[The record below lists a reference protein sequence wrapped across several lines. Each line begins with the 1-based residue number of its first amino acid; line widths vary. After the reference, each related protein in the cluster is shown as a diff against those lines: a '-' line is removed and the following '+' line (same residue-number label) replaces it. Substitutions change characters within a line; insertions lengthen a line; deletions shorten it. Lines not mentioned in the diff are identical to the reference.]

1 MTASLYAR
9 FYLLPSALRR
19 LFLMLAV
26 GAIVLESF
34 WPGHAV
40 SHSPWMSFLANLM
53 HPLLYGTFAF
63 AVLLRLDLQAPLRA
77 SARGAV
83 LAIVGLVGGLDE
95 WHQVSMP
102 WRDGSVGD
110 WVSDLFGASTAVWL
124 ASRWCQPVYAAWRF
138 GAFLALLGILA
149 WTSLL
154 TFGLPS
160 DSLAP

>member
-63 AVLLRLDLQAPLRA
+63 AVLLRLDSQAPLRA

-83 LAIVGLVGGLDE
+83 LAIVGLVGG
-95 WHQVSMP
+95 WMNGTKFP
-102 WRDGSVGD
+102 CRGGM
-110 WVSDLFGASTAVWL
+110 
-124 ASRWCQPVYAAWRF
+124 AALVIGF
-138 GAFLALLGILA
+138 LTYLALVRP
-149 WTSLL
+149 
-154 TFGLPS
+154 FGLPA
-160 DSLAP
+160 DGANRCMPLGVLALFLPSWAY